1 MCHENYSCKQI
12 SIIFNIVYFSLL
24 WFKDLSP
31 KWGGGT
37 TKIVSF
43 KVSMKLV
50 SVTDGSHTEGCRAY
64 SGIADLDSSTLSL
77 CLLCTFKE

>member
-1 MCHENYSCKQI
+1 MK
-12 SIIFNIVYFSLL
+12 IIVVNKYQLFLILFTFLFYGLKTYLL
-24 WFKDLSP
+24 NG
-31 KWGGGT
+31 GGGT

>member
-1 MCHENYSCKQI
+1 MK
-12 SIIFNIVYFSLL
+12 IIVVNKYQLFLILFTFLFYGLKTYLL
-24 WFKDLSP
+24 N
-31 KWGGGT
+31 GGGT

-50 SVTDGSHTEGCRAY
+50 SVTDGSHTKGCRAY